1 MITCFCVLLFTL
13 RHQNPFIIRFFVTMK
28 KFTLTFLM
36 KNDFGT
42 SHNAPKT
49 TAITLWKTII
59 IKRNQ
64 KCLALPLL
72 SLCARYYWGHNF
84 TYGDFFRRNPKGRYF
99 LCFRVSCPLTKLLIS
114 FITCRKIVRILPY
127 LEESYKIFC
136 RLQKCAAPNRTHKQH
151 ITATGYLVF
160 CFRSKVLYVREANEQ
175 TSEKDNNFHFSS
187 YSVLNMVLLW
197 LIINVCPVIKD
208 LTLQHESL
216 K

>member
-42 SHNAPKT
+42 FHNAPKT

-59 IKRNQ
+59 IKRKQ

-127 LEESYKIFC
+127 LGRK
-136 RLQKCAAPNRTHKQH
+136 
-151 ITATGYLVF
+151 
-160 CFRSKVLYVREANEQ
+160 
-175 TSEKDNNFHFSS
+175 
-187 YSVLNMVLLW
+187 
-197 LIINVCPVIKD
+197 VIKYSAD
-208 LTLQHESL
+208 SRNAPRPTVPINNTLLQL
-216 K
+216 DT

>member
-42 SHNAPKT
+42 FHNAPKT

-72 SLCARYYWGHNF
+72 SLCARNYWGHNF
-84 TYGDFFRRNPKGRYF
+84 TYGDFFRRNTKGRYF
-99 LCFRVSCPLTKLLIS
+99 LCFRVSCPLTKLLVS

-127 LEESYKIFC
+127 LGRK
-136 RLQKCAAPNRTHKQH
+136 
-151 ITATGYLVF
+151 
-160 CFRSKVLYVREANEQ
+160 
-175 TSEKDNNFHFSS
+175 
-187 YSVLNMVLLW
+187 
-197 LIINVCPVIKD
+197 VIKYSAD
-208 LTLQHESL
+208 SRNAPRPTVPINNTLLQL
-216 K
+216 DT